1 MHINQILELSMT
13 LDAEKFQKVLN
24 RAYKEAGYLEDNEG
38 EYVDRSLAH
47 KGITVMYRDSRY
59 KKKVRI
65 IADAGP
71 ASECGA
77 SDADKFIRKLDKCI
91 KEYLDFKYQMSDF
104 SLSCMCL
111 TVDINVHSKGNVS
124 DYLKVLQRIG
134 RVKGFSPS
142 DYDCFDDIDSF
153 CLDGNSNGMEFLIYD
168 LEGLIKGQ
176 LNGTD
181 IGRKKIKT
189 MIMDAEGILRAEVRL
204 TKPKAVRCY
213 TDEADLY
220 GQLVIL
226 MQKRQDIFLDVFTR
240 IIPFGDFYKKDRAVE
255 IIREKIEDDILRRRM
270 LRLTALV
277 PEKKSLLLAQ
287 KAMNCRNV
295 EKVMEAFAKINVSP
309 VTISK
314 RQNVKWLKNIY
325 EYLLEK

>member
-24 RAYKEAGYLEDNEG
+24 RAYKKAGYLEDNEG

-204 TKPKAVRCY
+204 T
-213 TDEADLY
+213 
-220 GQLVIL
+220 
-226 MQKRQDIFLDVFTR
+226 
-240 IIPFGDFYKKDRAVE
+240 
-255 IIREKIEDDILRRRM
+255 
-270 LRLTALV
+270 ALV

-314 RQNVKWLKNIY
+314 RQDIKWLKNVY

>member
-1 MHINQILELSMT
+1 
-13 LDAEKFQKVLN
+13 V
-24 RAYKEAGYLEDNEG
+24 
-38 EYVDRSLAH
+38 
-47 KGITVMYRDSRY
+47 
-59 KKKVRI
+59 
-65 IADAGP
+65 GP
-71 ASECGA
+71 ASDCGA
-77 SDADKFIRKLDKCI
+77 SDADKFIRKLDKHI

-104 SLSCMCL
+104 SLSGMCL
-111 TVDINVHSKGNVS
+111 TADIDVRNKGNVS

-153 CLDGNSNGMEFLIYD
+153 CLDGNSNGIEFLIYD

-189 MIMDAEGILRAEVRL
+189 MIMGAEGILKAEVRL

-213 TDEADLY
+213 TNEADLY
-220 GQLVIL
+220 GQLAIL
-226 MQKRQDIFLDVFTR
+226 MQKQQDIFLDVFTR

-295 EKVMEAFAKINVSP
+295 EKVMEEFAKINMSP

-314 RQNVKWLKNIY
+314 RQDVKWLKNIY